1 MTELDQALA
10 VPTGAQS
17 RDARKSASGPLSGV
31 RVLDLTRVLAGPT
44 CTQLLGDLGADVI
57 KIERPDEG
65 DDTRKWG
72 PPYLKD
78 RDGNDSAESGYFL
91 ASNRNKRSVTVDIA
105 RPEGQDL
112 IRRLLGRC
120 DVMVQN
126 FKAGA
131 LAKYGLDYE
140 SLKDEFP
147 GLVYG
152 SISGFGQTGPY
163 ADQAGYDFLAQG
175 QGGIMSIT
183 GEPNG
188 APMKSG
194 VGISDIVCGLY
205 ATTAVLA
212 ALRHRDATG
221 QGQHIDLAL
230 LDTTVAWMVN
240 VGVDYFLTGRVPK
253 RIGNAHWNIVP
264 YQMLETRDGW
274 FTLAVGNDSQF
285 RKFCE
290 FAGCPEFADDARF
303 RTNSLRVAHR
313 DELMPQIEAI
323 TRRETT
329 GHWVK
334 GLSALGVPAGPVND
348 IAQVFRDPQVL
359 HRDMKIAVP
368 NPDAEGGAVPLIGN
382 PIKFSGTPVDY
393 RRPPPRLGQHTDE
406 VLTELLGLR
415 PKEIGALRAAKVI

>member
-1 MTELDQALA
+1 MTEPL
-10 VPTGAQS
+10 
-17 RDARKSASGPLSGV
+17 GPLSGV

-57 KIERPDEG
+57 KIERPGEG
-65 DDTRKWG
+65 DDPRHWG

-78 RDGNDSAESGYFL
+78 RTGKDSGESGYFL

-105 RPEGQDL
+105 APQGQDL
-112 IRRLLGRC
+112 IRRLLGRS
-120 DVMVQN
+120 DVLVQN
-126 FKAGA
+126 FKPGG
-131 LAKYGLDYE
+131 LAKYGLDYD
-140 SLKDEFP
+140 SLKGEFP

-152 SISGFGQTGPY
+152 SISGFGQSGPY

-183 GEPNG
+183 GEVGG

-194 VGISDIVCGLY
+194 VGVSDIVCGLY
-205 ATTAVLA
+205 AATAVLA
-212 ALRHRDATG
+212 ALRHRDASG
-221 QGQHIDLAL
+221 RGQHVDLAL
-230 LDTTVAWMVN
+230 LDTTVAWLVN
-240 VGVDYFLTGRVPK
+240 VGVDYFLTGRVPN

-264 YQMLETRDGW
+264 YQMLETRDGY

-290 FAGCPEFADDARF
+290 FAGCPELSQDARF
-303 RTNSLRVAHR
+303 RTNSLRVKYRA
-313 DELMPQIEAI
+313 ELMPMIEAI
-323 TRRETT
+323 ARRETT
-329 GHWVK
+329 DHWVK

-348 IAQVFRDPQVL
+348 VAQVFRDPQVL
-359 HRDMKIAVP
+359 HRGMKIAVP

-382 PIKFSGTPVDY
+382 PIKFSATPVDY

-406 VLTELLGLR
+406 VLTELLGLG
-415 PKEIGALRAAKVI
+415 PNEIGALRAAKVI

>member
-1 MTELDQALA
+1 MTE
-10 VPTGAQS
+10 S
-17 RDARKSASGPLSGV
+17 SGPLSGV
-31 RVLDLTRVLAGPT
+31 RVLDLTRILAGPT

-57 KIERPDEG
+57 KIERPGEG

-78 RDGNDSAESGYFL
+78 KDGNDSAESGYFL

-105 RPEGQDL
+105 VPRGQEL

-120 DVMVQN
+120 DVLVQN

-140 SLKDEFP
+140 SLKREFP

-152 SISGFGQTGPY
+152 SISGFGQTGPM
-163 ADQAGYDFLAQG
+163 ASQAGYDFLAQG

-183 GEPNG
+183 GEPDG
-188 APMKSG
+188 QPMKSG

-205 ATTAVLA
+205 AVTAILG

-221 QGQHIDLAL
+221 KGQHIDLAL
-230 LDTTVAWMVN
+230 LDTTVAWLVN
-240 VGVDYFLTGRVPK
+240 VGVDHFLTGRVPK

-264 YQMLETRDGW
+264 YQLLQTRDGW

-290 FAGCPEFADDARF
+290 FAGRPEWADDARF
-303 RTNSLRVAHR
+303 RTNSLRVKHR
-313 DELMPQIEAI
+313 DELMPRIEAA
-323 TRRETT
+323 TREKTT
-329 GHWVK
+329 EHWVK

-348 IAQVFRDPQVL
+348 IAQTFADPQVR
-359 HRDMKIAVP
+359 HRDMKISVP
-368 NPDAEGGAVPLIGN
+368 NPDAQGGAVFLIGN
-382 PIKFSGTPVDY
+382 PIKYSETPVDY
-393 RRPPPRLGQHTDE
+393 RRAPPKLGQHTDE
-406 VLTELLGLR
+406 VLTELLGLG
-415 PKEIGALRAAKVI
+415 PNEIDALRAAKAI